1 MEMTEMH
8 FIRAVIGIW
17 NDRSYT

>member
-1 MEMTEMH
+1 MTEMH